1 MAPLRW
7 PGSLFPRPAMG
18 WNMNVPSPVL
28 HLLLINFK
36 PGAGEAEREALVQE
50 LGRLHAIEGVLHLGA
65 ARAADEKSTHA
76 QALFVYLRDAAAL
89 EAYGSHPLHME
100 YLRSRFLPVVQ
111 DAVSVD
117 VAVQQA
123 PPAEYDAVS
132 CHCAS
137 FRPDT
142 YDWQIRSLF
151 ERAAQTGRDAGGCT
165 VSGGVA
171 LNERQRYRAAVVMFW
186 SGAEASRE
194 DALYSVQRRLF
205 DDAWGPIVSE
215 EASVTGPAHPLS
227 AP

>member
-1 MAPLRW
+1 MK
-7 PGSLFPRPAMG
+7 
-18 WNMNVPSPVL
+18 VPSPVL

-36 PGAGEAEREALVQE
+36 PGAGDAEREALVEE
-50 LGRLHAIEGVLHLGA
+50 LGRLRAIEGVLHLGA

-89 EAYGSHPLHME
+89 EVYGSHPLHME

-117 VAVQQA
+117 AAVQQA
-123 PPAEYDAVS
+123 PPTEYDTAS
-132 CHCAS
+132 CHCAN

-151 ERAAQTGRDAGGCT
+151 EGAAEGCT
-165 VSGGVA
+165 ISGGVA
-171 LNERQRYRAAVVMFW
+171 LTERQRYRAAAVMFW
-186 SGAEASRE
+186 SRAEAPGG
-194 DALYSVQRRLF
+194 DAFHAVQRELF

-215 EASVTGPAHPLS
+215 EASVTGPARPLR